1 MLSMR
6 AISTSRRSNS
16 RPMPSPA

>member
-6 AISTSRRSNS
+6 AY
-16 RPMPSPA
+16 